1 MMGQEGVAGAGR
13 GSQYIC
19 TTNRNCNACELFY
32 FDFHVSDAYVFGQSP
47 AAPKIGDKYAAFR
60 AYVVDGLPQ

>member
-1 MMGQEGVAGAGR
+1 VLGAVASTYAR
-13 GSQYIC
+13 PTEIVM
-19 TTNRNCNACELFY
+19 RAKLFY